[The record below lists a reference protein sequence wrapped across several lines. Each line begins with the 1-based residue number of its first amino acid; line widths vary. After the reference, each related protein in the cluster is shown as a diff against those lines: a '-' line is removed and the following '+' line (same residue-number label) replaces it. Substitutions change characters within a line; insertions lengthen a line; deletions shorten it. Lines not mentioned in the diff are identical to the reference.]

1 MKMLC
6 IGMMVCDT
14 LLFPVPSNILSLD
27 SVKIGK
33 PSVCCGGDAL
43 NVAIGLA
50 KLGNTVSIAGR
61 IAKDAN
67 GEFILNECR
76 KFGVNTSGVVYE
88 KECATA
94 ASYVLIDEKGER
106 HFLTEKSIFA
116 RLSGSDIDDRA
127 IEEADIVYIGSAMA
141 MREMDEGGI
150 KDVFSRARRLGKMTV
165 MDAAV
170 NLEDPER
177 DWLSFLAPAFMETDV
192 FFPSMDEA
200 VKITGQTEPEKIAEC
215 FQEFPMRIFGIKMGA
230 EGCFVTDF
238 REKRFIKCPTGLP
251 VIDTTGAGD
260 SFMAGLMSGWAEGMD
275 PFSSAE
281 FASCVAAKNVGSI
294 GGTAGIPKYEEAFD
308 LYQSFYKRQCK

>member
-27 SVKIGK
+27 SVKIDR

-116 RLSGSDIDDRA
+116 RLSGSDIDDQA

-251 VIDTTGAGD
+251 ERRARSRREQRKARSLPEKKAD
-260 SFMAGLMSGWAEGMD
+260 GLRGWIHFPAPNSHHVWRRKM
-275 PFSSAE
+275 
-281 FASCVAAKNVGSI
+281 
-294 GGTAGIPKYEEAFD
+294 
-308 LYQSFYKRQCK
+308 

>member
-1 MKMLC
+1 M
-6 IGMMVCDT
+6 
-14 LLFPVPSNILSLD
+14 
-27 SVKIGK
+27 
-33 PSVCCGGDAL
+33 
-43 NVAIGLA
+43 AIGLA

-116 RLSGSDIDDRA
+116 RLSGSDIDDQA

-150 KDVFSRARRLGKMTV
+150 KDVFSRLRRLGKMTV

-260 SFMAGLMSGWAEGMD
+260 SFMAGLMSGWVEGMD

>member
-27 SVKIGK
+27 SVKIDR

-116 RLSGSDIDDRA
+116 RLSGSDIDDQA

>member
-27 SVKIGK
+27 SVKIDR

-116 RLSGSDIDDRA
+116 RLSGSDIDDQA

-150 KDVFSRARRLGKMTV
+150 IDVFSRARRLGKMTV

>member
-1 MKMLC
+1 M
-6 IGMMVCDT
+6 
-14 LLFPVPSNILSLD
+14 
-27 SVKIGK
+27 
-33 PSVCCGGDAL
+33 
-43 NVAIGLA
+43 
-50 KLGNTVSIAGR
+50 
-61 IAKDAN
+61 
-67 GEFILNECR
+67 
-76 KFGVNTSGVVYE
+76 
-88 KECATA
+88 
-94 ASYVLIDEKGER
+94 IDEKGER

-116 RLSGSDIDDRA
+116 RLSGSDIDDQA

>member
-1 MKMLC
+1 MLC

-27 SVKIGK
+27 SVKIDR

-116 RLSGSDIDDRA
+116 RLSGSDIDDQA